1 MDKSLEEII
10 QENKKYRGGRGGSR
24 GGRRGGSGP
33 GPMRRGR
40 VSRRRNN
47 TPYGTSAMEID
58 DEDVWQH
65 DKYVPEEDIEMD
77 SGGLSF
83 KRRNR
88 IRRLNRITGG
98 YQTGYKLR
106 VSNLHF
112 DVSTEDIK
120 DLFSKVGDLKRAVVH
135 YDKSGRSE
143 GTAEVVFSRKQ
154 DALNALKK
162 FNNNPL
168 DGRVMKVELLG
179 PNVISRGT
187 RGNRVLGQNRRIRI
201 TAERTLTRL
210 WSRGGRFRRGS
221 RGGGGAGST
230 RGGGRRGGFGNRGRG
245 GRGGARNRG
254 VMNTKEGLDQDIDD
268 FIGAN

>member
-1 MDKSLEEII
+1 MDKSLDEII
-10 QENKKYRGGRGGSR
+10 HENKKNRGGRGGGR
-24 GGRRGGSGP
+24 GGRSGP

-58 DEDVWQH
+58 EDVWQH
-65 DKYVPEEDIEMD
+65 DKYVPEDDNDMD
-77 SGGLSF
+77 SGLSF

-135 YDKSGRSE
+135 YDKSGRSL

-187 RGNRVLGQNRRIRI
+187 RGNRVPGQDRRIRI

-210 WSRGGRFRRGS
+210 WSRGGRGFRRGS
-221 RGGGGAGST
+221 RGGGAGST
-230 RGGGRRGGFGNRGRG
+230 RGGRRGGFGNRGRG
-245 GRGGARNRG
+245 GRGGARRG
-254 VMNTKEGLDQDIDD
+254 VTITQEVLDQDLDEYVQ
-268 FIGAN
+268 N

>member
-10 QENKKYRGGRGGSR
+10 QENKKNRGGRGGGR

-40 VSRRRNN
+40 VSRRRNS
-47 TPYGTSAMEID
+47 TPYGTSAMEI

-65 DKYVPEEDIEMD
+65 DKYVPEDDNDMD
-77 SGGLSF
+77 SGLSF

-135 YDKSGRSE
+135 YDKSGRSL

-187 RGNRVLGQNRRIRI
+187 RGNRVPGQNRRIRI

-210 WSRGGRFRRGS
+210 WSRGGRFRSRGGS
-221 RGGGGAGST
+221 RGGGPGST

-245 GRGGARNRG
+245 GRGASRNRG
-254 VMNTKEGLDQDIDD
+254 VNSKEGLDQELDEYIST
-268 FIGAN
+268 N